1 MTLMR
6 PSFTGLFLEEV
17 PDAFVREAG
26 YTRAA
31 VLFAGA
37 VLALALGV
45 AVYAGWKWWRNPR
58 QPALRARCRQGM
70 FIASFLAFASAI
82 QQLVLDLAAL
92 TEAFAIR
99 NLTNESALFDQA
111 NACILRA
118 FLIPLTVAGLTVV
131 LAVLMGLPNSQS
143 RSLNKRLQREGNT

>member
-37 VLALALGV
+37 VLALAVGV
-45 AVYAGWKWWRNPR
+45 AVYAGWKWWRNPG

-70 FIASFLAFASAI
+70 FIASFLAFACAI
-82 QQLVLDLAAL
+82 MQLVLDLAAL
-92 TEAFAIR
+92 TEVFAIR
-99 NLTNESALFDQA
+99 NLTKELALFDQT

-118 FLIPLTVAGLTVV
+118 FLIPLAVSGLTLI
-131 LAVLMGLPNSQS
+131 LAVMMGFPRSQ
-143 RSLNKRLQREGNT
+143 RLQTKPLLPGEGRR